1 LFKHGQSKK
10 SETRRFAQHDRGT
23 KRFNASILQLFN
35 EPMSF
40 GAPEWLWGLL
50 LIPLLVALFLH
61 AENRGFQRLQQFVS
75 ARLLPQLAGTVNRPR
90 RIMRFG
96 LQVLGLSLA
105 IISLSQP
112 RWGYTFE
119 DVKRKGLDLLIAVDT
134 SRSML
139 SNDVQPDRL
148 TRVKLAIQDL
158 IDELQGDRVGLIAFA
173 GRAFLQAPLTIDY
186 DAVIDAVNDL
196 DTKTIPEGGTDI
208 PSAITLATQSF
219 GKSAMG
225 NRALIIFTDGEESNE
240 LTGDALKTAKAAAD
254 AGVRIFTVG
263 VGTPEGSLIPIAAD
277 DGQTSFVK
285 DSAGQVHKSK
295 LDDKRLRGVAESTGG
310 FYLHLENGPRSM
322 QQIQSEG
329 LAKMQAAEMDV
340 RLSRRPIERYE
351 WPASAALVALALSIV
366 IRERKR
372 VHQRAHLPAMQAMQ
386 AGVPAPARSTIGSR
400 PVKAT
405 GAAVALLIFVCA
417 SAFATVPGVDAYQQ
431 GKFEDAYKEFQETLK
446 SHPQSR
452 AEDKLQFDSGT
463 AAYKLK
469 DYNKALESFSQAL
482 LTPDTG
488 LQTKG
493 HYNLGNTLYERG
505 EMQKNDD
512 KKLSDWT
519 NALDH
524 YEQTLKLDP
533 QNKEAKD
540 NYEYVKR
547 KIDELKNK
555 KQEQQQQPS
564 PSPTPPQKNNQK
576 KKDQKQQQQQQN
588 QDQQQQKDQQQKD
601 QQQQQQQDQK
611 DQQQAQNQQSQN
623 GSDSDKQQKK
633 EQQKDQAQAKNEPQK
648 KPQQSPGES
657 PSPSPGTEKQQD
669 NQTSPSPGQQQA
681 EQSPSPSEGENEMSS
696 PSPGEGEDEN
706 ASPTP
711 AESPQKKFAG
721 EVKGAGG
728 ESSPKPAEKN
738 EQVGEAQQEKEGQM
752 SERQALALLESM
764 KDEEARVRLDE
775 RKVRRHVYN
784 DW

>member
-1 LFKHGQSKK
+1 
-10 SETRRFAQHDRGT
+10 
-23 KRFNASILQLFN
+23 
-35 EPMSF
+35 
-40 GAPEWLWGLL
+40 
-50 LIPLLVALFLH
+50 
-61 AENRGFQRLQQFVS
+61 
-75 ARLLPQLAGTVNRPR
+75 
-90 RIMRFG
+90 MRFG
-96 LQVLGLSLA
+96 LLLLGLALA
-105 IISLSQP
+105 IISLAQP

-119 DVKRKGLDLLIAVDT
+119 DVKRKGLDMLIAVDT

-139 SNDVQPDRL
+139 SNDVQPNRL
-148 TRVKLAIQDL
+148 ERVRLAIQDL

-186 DAVIDAVNDL
+186 DAVIEAVNDL
-196 DTKTIPEGGTDI
+196 DTKTIPEGGTNI
-208 PSAITLATQSF
+208 SSAITLATQSF

-225 NRALIIFTDGEESNE
+225 NRALIIFTDGEELS
-240 LTGDALKTAKAAAD
+240 GDAVKTAKAAAD

-263 VGTPEGSLIPIAAD
+263 VGTPQGSLIPVTGD
-277 DGQTSFVK
+277 NGETSFVK
-285 DSAGQVHKSK
+285 DINGQVVKSK
-295 LDDKRLRGVAESTGG
+295 LDDKRLREIAEATGG
-310 FYLHLENGPRSM
+310 FYLHLENGPRTM

-351 WPASAALVALALSIV
+351 WPLGAALIALALSVLIP
-366 IRERKR
+366 ERKR
-372 VHQRAHLPAMQAMQ
+372 VRVRTH
-386 AGVPAPARSTIGSR
+386 VPAPARNALRTIAGG
-400 PVKAT
+400 PVKTAS
-405 GAAVALLIFVCA
+405 AAAALVVLLCT
-417 SAFATVPGVDAYQQ
+417 SAFATTPGLNSYQQ
-431 GKFEDAYKEFQETLK
+431 GKFEDAYKEFQDTLK

-452 AEDKLQFDSGT
+452 AEDELQFDSGT

-493 HYNLGNTLYERG
+493 HYNLGNTLYQRG
-505 EMQKNDD
+505 DMQKSDD

-555 KQEQQQQPS
+555 KEQQQQPS
-564 PSPTPPQKNNQK
+564 PSPTPPQKD
-576 KKDQKQQQQQQN
+576 KKDKKNKQDQQQDQQN
-588 QDQQQQKDQQQKD
+588 QQKQDQQQQQKDQQQKD
-601 QQQQQQQDQK
+601 QQQQQQQQRQQQQQQQQNQNQQDQK
-611 DQQQAQNQQSQN
+611 DQQQQAQNQQSQK
-623 GSDSDKQQKK
+623 DKGDDKDQK
-633 EQQKDQAQAKNEPQK
+633 EQQQKDQSQAKNEPQK
-648 KPQQSPGES
+648 KQQQKPGES
-657 PSPSPGTEKQQD
+657 PSPSPGAEKKQD
-669 NQTSPSPGQQQA
+669 NQSSPSPSPGQSQAQQ
-681 EQSPSPSEGENEMSS
+681 S
-696 PSPGEGEDEN
+696 PSPGEGENENPSPSPGEGQDEEN

-711 AESPQKKFAG
+711 AESPQKKLAG

-728 ESSPKPAEKN
+728 DNPQKPADKD
-738 EQVGEAQQEKEGQM
+738 EQMAAEAEQEKEGQM

-775 RKVRRHVYN
+775 RKVKRHVYN

>member
-1 LFKHGQSKK
+1 M
-10 SETRRFAQHDRGT
+10 T
-23 KRFNASILQLFN
+23 
-35 EPMSF
+35 F

-50 LIPLLVALFLH
+50 LIPLLIALFVRSEH
-61 AENRGFQRLQQFVS
+61 RGLKRLQQFVS
-75 ARLLPQLAGTVNRPR
+75 ARLLPQLAGTVNRRR
-90 RIMRFG
+90 RIIRFG
-96 LQVLGLSLA
+96 LLLLGLALAIVSLA
-105 IISLSQP
+105 QP

-119 DVKRKGLDLLIAVDT
+119 DVKRKGLDLLVAVDT

-139 SNDVQPDRL
+139 SNDVQPNRL
-148 TRVKLAIQDL
+148 ERVKLAIQDL

-186 DAVIDAVNDL
+186 DAVTEAVSDL
-196 DTKTIPEGGTDI
+196 DTKTIPEGGTNI
-208 PSAITLATQSF
+208 SSAITLATQSF

-225 NRALIIFTDGEESNE
+225 NRALIIFTDGEELS
-240 LTGDALKTAKAAAD
+240 GDAVKTAKAAAD

-263 VGTPEGSLIPIAAD
+263 VGTPQGSLIPVSGD
-277 DGQTSFVK
+277 NGETSFVK
-285 DSAGQVHKSK
+285 DSAGQVVKSK
-295 LDDKRLRGVAESTGG
+295 LDDKRLREVAEATGG
-310 FYLHLENGPRSM
+310 FYLHLENGPRTM
-322 QQIQSEG
+322 QQVQSEG

-351 WPASAALVALALSIV
+351 WPLGAALIALALSVLIP
-366 IRERKR
+366 ERKR
-372 VHQRAHLPAMQAMQ
+372 VRERAH
-386 AGVPAPARSTIGSR
+386 VPAPARNAGRSVAGG
-400 PVKAT
+400 PVKAA
-405 GAAVALLIFVCA
+405 GAAVAVLMLLCSSV
-417 SAFATVPGVDAYQQ
+417 FATAPGINAYQQ
-431 GKFEDAYKEFQETLK
+431 GKFEDAYKEFQDTLK

-452 AEDKLQFDSGT
+452 AEDELQFDSGT

-493 HYNLGNTLYERG
+493 HYNLGNTLYQRG
-505 EMQKNDD
+505 EMQKSDD

-540 NYEYVKR
+540 NYEYVKK

-555 KQEQQQQPS
+555 KEQQQQPS
-564 PSPTPPQKNNQK
+564 PSPTPPQKNKQNKQ
-576 KKDQKQQQQQQN
+576 DQQQKQQNQQN
-588 QDQQQQKDQQQKD
+588 QDQQQQQKD
-601 QQQQQQQDQK
+601 QQQQDQQQQQQQQQQNQNQQDQK
-611 DQQQAQNQQSQN
+611 DQQQAQNQQSQKDE
-623 GSDSDKQQKK
+623 GSDKQQK
-633 EQQKDQAQAKNEPQK
+633 EQQQKDQSQAKNEPQK
-648 KPQQSPGES
+648 KQQQQPGES
-657 PSPSPGTEKQQD
+657 PSPSPGAEKQQD
-669 NQTSPSPGQQQA
+669 KQPSPSPGQRQA
-681 EQSPSPSEGENEMSS
+681 EQSPSPGEGENEMPS
-696 PSPGEGEDEN
+696 PSPGEGEEEN

-728 ESSPKPAEKN
+728 DNSQKPADKN
-738 EQVGEAQQEKEGQM
+738 EQVAAQAEQEKEGQM

>member
-1 LFKHGQSKK
+1 MSDGWV
-10 SETRRFAQHDRGT
+10 RAVGGA
-23 KRFNASILQLFN
+23 NAFVANDLEEIA
-35 EPMSF
+35 MTF

-50 LIPLLVALFLH
+50 LIPLLIALFVRSEH
-61 AENRGFQRLQQFVS
+61 RGLKRLQQFVS
-75 ARLLPQLAGTVNRPR
+75 ARLLPQLAGTVNRRR
-90 RIMRFG
+90 RIIRFG
-96 LQVLGLSLA
+96 LLVLGLALAIVSLA
-105 IISLSQP
+105 QP

-119 DVKRKGLDLLIAVDT
+119 DVKRKGLDLLVAVDT

-139 SNDVQPDRL
+139 SNDVQPNRL
-148 TRVKLAIQDL
+148 ERVKLAIQDL

-186 DAVIDAVNDL
+186 DAVTEAVSDL
-196 DTKTIPEGGTDI
+196 DTKTIPEGGTNI
-208 PSAITLATQSF
+208 SSAITLATQSF

-225 NRALIIFTDGEESNE
+225 NRALIIFTDGEELS
-240 LTGDALKTAKAAAD
+240 GDAVKTAKAAAD

-263 VGTPEGSLIPIAAD
+263 VGTPQGSLIPVSGD
-277 DGQTSFVK
+277 NGETSFVK
-285 DSAGQVHKSK
+285 DSAGQVVKSK
-295 LDDKRLRGVAESTGG
+295 LDDKRLREVAEATGG
-310 FYLHLENGPRSM
+310 FYLHLENGPRTM
-322 QQIQSEG
+322 QQVQSEG

-351 WPASAALVALALSIV
+351 WPLGGALIALALSIL
-366 IRERKR
+366 IPERKR
-372 VHQRAHLPAMQAMQ
+372 VRERAH
-386 AGVPAPARSTIGSR
+386 VPAPARNAGRSVASE
-400 PVKAT
+400 PVKAA
-405 GAAVALLIFVCA
+405 GAAVAVLLLLCSSV
-417 SAFATVPGVDAYQQ
+417 SATAPGINAYQQ
-431 GKFEDAYKEFQETLK
+431 GKFEDAYKEFQDTLK

-452 AEDKLQFDSGT
+452 AEDELQFDSGT

-493 HYNLGNTLYERG
+493 HYNLGNTLYQRG
-505 EMQKNDD
+505 EMQKSDD

-540 NYEYVKR
+540 NYEYVKK

-555 KQEQQQQPS
+555 KEQQQQQPS
-564 PSPTPPQKNNQK
+564 PSPTPPQKNKQNKQ
-576 KKDQKQQQQQQN
+576 DQQQKQQNQQN
-588 QDQQQQKDQQQKD
+588 QDQQQQQKDQQQKD
-601 QQQQQQQDQK
+601 QQQQQQQQQQQNQNQQDQK
-611 DQQQAQNQQSQN
+611 DQQQAQNQQSQKDE
-623 GSDSDKQQKK
+623 GTDKQQK
-633 EQQKDQAQAKNEPQK
+633 EQQQKDQSQAKNEPQK
-648 KPQQSPGES
+648 KQQQQPGES
-657 PSPSPGTEKQQD
+657 PSPSPGAEKQQD
-669 NQTSPSPGQQQA
+669 KQPSPSPGQRQA
-681 EQSPSPSEGENEMSS
+681 EQSPSPGEGENEMPS
-696 PSPGEGEDEN
+696 PSPGEGEEEN

-728 ESSPKPAEKN
+728 DNSQKPAEKN
-738 EQVGEAQQEKEGQM
+738 EQVAEAEQEKEGQM